1 MRALQLVGP
10 QRAELRDVPY
20 PEPAPGEVVLTVRAA
35 GVCHSDLHMLHA
47 RRVVFPLPL
56 VLGHEVAGTVAAVGE
71 GVSGWE
77 VGAGALVHLC
87 WGCGRCRACVAGADN
102 YCDAFPRTT
111 VPGPGLGH
119 PGGMAEMIAV
129 PARHLVPLGDLDPVQ
144 AAPLTDAGL
153 TPYHAVSVSRSR
165 ISPTSTVA
173 VIGVGGLGHV
183 AVQILRATTG
193 ATVVAVDTDEGRL
206 RHAEDLGADRS
217 LLSDEHTA
225 TALLGLTGGAGV
237 DVVLDF
243 VGAAATTALAGE
255 VVRSGGQVTLVG
267 LAAGRLEHAAAP
279 PPIGLPWGVSVV
291 KPYGGTRHDLAQV
304 LALSRAG
311 RIAVQVEPSPLS
323 DALDVLDRL
332 ERGRVAGRAVLVP

>member
-1 MRALQLVGP
+1 MRALQLVEP
-10 QRAELRDVPY
+10 QRAELSQVPD
-20 PEPAPGEVVLTVRAA
+20 PEPAPGEVVLAVTGA

-77 VGAGALVHLC
+77 TGAGALVHLC

-102 YCDAFPRTT
+102 YCDAHPRRT

-119 PGGMAEMIAV
+119 PGGMADRIAV
-129 PARHLVPLGDLDPVQ
+129 PARHLVPLGDLDPVA

-153 TPYHAVSVSRSR
+153 TPYHAVAVSRSR
-165 ISPTSTVA
+165 ITPSSTVA

-183 AVQILRATTG
+183 AVQVLRATTG
-193 ATVVAVDTDEGRL
+193 ATVVAVDTDEARL
-206 RHAEDLGADRS
+206 RSAEELGADRA
-217 LLSDEHTA
+217 LLSDEQTA
-225 TALLGLTGGAGV
+225 PALLGLTGGAGV

-243 VGAAATTALAGE
+243 VGAPATVALAGD

-267 LAAGRLEHAAAP
+267 LAAGTLPHTAAP

-291 KPYGGTRHDLAQV
+291 KPYGGTRRELAEV

-311 RIAVQVEPSPLS
+311 RISVEVERAPLS
-323 DALDVLDRL
+323 DALAVLDRL
-332 ERGRVAGRAVLVP
+332 ERGQVRGRAVLVP